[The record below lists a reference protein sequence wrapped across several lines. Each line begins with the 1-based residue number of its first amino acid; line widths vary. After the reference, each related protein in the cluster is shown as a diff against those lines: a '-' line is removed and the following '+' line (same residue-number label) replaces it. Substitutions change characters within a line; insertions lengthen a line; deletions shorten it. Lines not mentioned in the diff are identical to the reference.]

1 MSSNWDKKWIEL
13 CNLVASW
20 SKDRSRKVG
29 AVIVDSRN
37 TVVCHGWN
45 GFPRGIDDTIE
56 ARHQRPDKYK
66 WTEHAERNA
75 IYNACSKGVSLIGT
89 TMYLLW
95 YPCADCAR
103 AIIQCGISTIVCVE
117 PDWNDPTYSHDF
129 NIVREMF
136 QEVGVSVRYLEHL
149 EAPVQQ

>member
-1 MSSNWDKKWIEL
+1 
-13 CNLVASW
+13 
-20 SKDRSRKVG
+20 
-29 AVIVDSRN
+29 
-37 TVVCHGWN
+37 
-45 GFPRGIDDTIE
+45 
-56 ARHQRPDKYK
+56 
-66 WTEHAERNA
+66 
-75 IYNACSKGVSLIGT
+75 
-89 TMYLLW
+89 MYLLW